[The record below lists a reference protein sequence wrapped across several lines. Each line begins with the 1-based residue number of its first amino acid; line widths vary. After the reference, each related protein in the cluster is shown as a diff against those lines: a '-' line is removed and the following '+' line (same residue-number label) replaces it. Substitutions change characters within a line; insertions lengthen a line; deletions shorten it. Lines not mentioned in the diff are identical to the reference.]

1 MGRRTP
7 PNLERRLLR
16 WAHGL
21 GGRPHYRAHPQS
33 VLLLMGTV
41 VAVAAAAPAPA
52 QPPSAPPAPPMA
64 PPSSP
69 GDGGS
74 WTVIVGIVLGL
85 TASIGINLGNNLQA
99 LGLSIQAQSGEE
111 KKPRV
116 WWIGAVTFGV
126 ASLINFGAFGFAP
139 AAVLAP
145 LESIQFVTNLIFG
158 KVVNKAIITN
168 KMYGGS
174 ALVVSGCIIAVSFG
188 PNKVAKFTEEDL
200 RQFWYATGWIVYCS
214 FLVGFFCAAQ
224 LVHLKFERAR
234 TLAQAY
240 KHDSIIL
247 PVTFATSSAIV
258 GSMCVVMSKCMSE
271 LTEIF
276 VTGPNGPDVLA
287 SPLFYI
293 SLVLTVIFLCAWLYR
308 LNAALGKY
316 DPLFIIP
323 LLQSNYIL
331 FSISS
336 GGVYFQEFGM
346 LDAKAWIFFMLGIG
360 IMFGGLFLLAPSGT
374 EHDDMDHDDMETAQ
388 PFPPMNADAPAPAT
402 DAITCGDAL
411 SVECD
416 AIPRTSVPT
425 LGAMVPHEPQLL
437 PATAVTVV
445 QPPIP
450 SAVGVGA
457 YDRSPKHDLPVC
469 APAAVTVEAVANSPM
484 PDVAEVALAA
494 TPTMS
499 EREAVARADPIDA
512 FAEEEKDDRDLSF

>member
-1 MGRRTP
+1 MP
-7 PNLERRLLR
+7 
-16 WAHGL
+16 
-21 GGRPHYRAHPQS
+21 
-33 VLLLMGTV
+33 
-41 VAVAAAAPAPA
+41 
-52 QPPSAPPAPPMA
+52 PPASPDD
-64 PPSSP
+64 SSA
-69 GDGGS
+69 G

-85 TASIGINLGNNLQA
+85 TASVGINLGNNLQA
-99 LGLSIQAQSGEE
+99 LGLTIQAQSGEE

-116 WWIGAVTFGV
+116 WWIGATTFGI

-139 AAVLAP
+139 AAILAP

-158 KVVNKAIITN
+158 KFVNKAIITN

-174 ALVVSGCIIAVSFG
+174 ALVVAGCITAVSFG
-188 PNKVAKFTEEDL
+188 PNKVAKFTEHDL
-200 RQFWYATGWIVYCS
+200 QQFWYATGWIVYCS

-224 LVHLKFERAR
+224 MVHMKFERAR
-234 TLAQAY
+234 RLAQAY
-240 KHDSIIL
+240 KHDSIVL

-293 SLVLTVIFLCAWLYR
+293 SLILTVIFLCGWLYR

-346 LDAKAWIFFMLGIG
+346 LDAKAWVMFMLGIG
-360 IMFGGLFLLAPSGT
+360 IMFGGLFLLAPSG
-374 EHDDMDHDDMETAQ
+374 MEDSDPDPEQ
-388 PFPPMNADAPAPAT
+388 PSQTFPPMSADAPAPAA
-402 DAITCGDAL
+402 DVISCGVA
-411 SVECD
+411 VECD
-416 AIPRTSVPT
+416 AIPRTSMPT

-437 PATAVTVV
+437 PATAVTIVHA
-445 QPPIP
+445 PIGY
-450 SAVGVGA
+450 VGAGA
-457 YDRSPKHDLPVC
+457 YDRSPKHELPVC

-484 PDVAEVALAA
+484 PDVTDEVALEVAVA
-494 TPTMS
+494 PTPS
-499 EREAVARADPIDA
+499 KPDRELVEARADPIDA
-512 FAEEEKDDRDLSF
+512 FPEDVKGSNAKDSDVKHDTGNEDDTDLAF